1 MGRRKIPFTQDSV
14 VRAIRAVKQAGI
26 EIRTVRIEPDGTV
39 IINGDSARDGDG
51 FTVEELEASSRG
63 YF

>member
-39 IINGDSARDGDG
+39 IINGDNARSGDI
-51 FTVEELEASSRG
+51 FTEEEVQARSKYYL
-63 YF
+63 

>member
-1 MGRRKIPFTQDSV
+1 

-39 IINGDSARDGDG
+39 IINGDSARNGDI
-51 FTVEELEASSRG
+51 FTEEEVQAQSKYYL
-63 YF
+63 